1 MSCWAS
7 CRDAVILDRLDRG
20 DSSTVVWCRCCQ
32 SVVSCPRFVAF
43 FCTSH
48 LSLCLCL
55 FALTGLLPSAHY
67 GVYWCIWFNELTLPY
82 GKYDTRASLSYP
94 VVQRSTAWFG
104 ASRLSMTETLCFKLP
119 TSCLVI
125 TRSYFI
131 CESTMR
137 SEDTLFLRPVHLIL
151 TRAVIVCPGR
161 PAIV

>member
-1 MSCWAS
+1 MSA
-7 CRDAVILDRLDRG
+7 L
-20 DSSTVVWCRCCQ
+20 
-32 SVVSCPRFVAF
+32 P
-43 FCTSH
+43 
-48 LSLCLCL
+48 
-55 FALTGLLPSAHY
+55 LTGLLPSAHY

-137 SEDTLFLRPVHLIL
+137 SEDTLFLRPAHLIL